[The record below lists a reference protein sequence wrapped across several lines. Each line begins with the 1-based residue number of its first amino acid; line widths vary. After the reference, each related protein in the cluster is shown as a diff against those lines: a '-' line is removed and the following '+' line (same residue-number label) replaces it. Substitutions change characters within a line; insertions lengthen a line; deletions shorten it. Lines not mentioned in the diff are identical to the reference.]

1 MSRLHL
7 SRRRV
12 LSGITAGVTGLGAT
26 GTVAGDTTEANC
38 RDDQFIV
45 GVSSER
51 GASAARRSARSVRN
65 DISLGLNGRAVAG
78 RFPEEAREN
87 LSKRPDVQF
96 IEKDIRVQLLDETL
110 PWGVGRIDADVTH
123 SQGDT
128 GANSHVAV
136 IDTGIDADHP
146 DLGANLGIGWN
157 FVAGSSDWDDDNGH
171 GTHVAGTVG
180 AVDNSQG
187 VRGVATETT
196 LHAAKALTGD
206 GGYVSDIA
214 AALEWVGDK
223 AASDWGHAVANMS
236 LGSES
241 SSRTLRDACAY
252 AYDRNVVLVAAA
264 GNSGDVTVHYPAQY
278 DTVIAVSAVDQSDIL
293 ASFSNTGDAIEL
305 TAPGVEITSTV
316 PGGYSQASGTSMA
329 APHVSGAAAVLLANG
344 ESNTEARDRLAVTA
358 EDIGLPSSEQGAGLV
373 DVEATVESLSDGT
386 GDGSDNGDGSD
397 GEDDDGGSPSGTA
410 PSIDSVGVGDNSGK
424 NPHAELLVEWS
435 VSDADGDLTTVET
448 VVADRRDRV
457 RSRASTNVSGE
468 SASGSDEHKIK
479 FGDGETYE
487 VTILVTDKT
496 ELEDIATAT
505 IRT

>member
-7 SRRRV
+7 SRRRI
-12 LSGITAGVTGLGAT
+12 LTGITAGVTGLGAV
-26 GTVAGDTTEANC
+26 GTVAGDTTDANC
-38 RDDQFIV
+38 RDDRFII
-45 GVSSER
+45 GVSSDR
-51 GASAARRSARSVRN
+51 GANAARRSARSVRN
-65 DISLGLNGRAVAG
+65 DISLGPNGRAVAG
-78 RFPEEAREN
+78 RFPEEARQN
-87 LSKRPDVQF
+87 LSKRPDVRF
-96 IEKDIRVQLLDETL
+96 IEKDIRVQLLEETL
-110 PWGVGRIDADVTH
+110 PWGVDRIDADVTH

-187 VRGVATETT
+187 VRGVVTETT
-196 LHAAKALTGD
+196 LHAAKALTSD

-214 AALEWVGDK
+214 AALEWVSDK

-236 LGSES
+236 LGSAS

-264 GNSGDVTVHYPAQY
+264 GNSGDTTVQYPARY
-278 DTVIAVSAVDQSDIL
+278 DTVIAVSAVDQSDVL

-316 PGGYSQASGTSMA
+316 PSGYTRASGTSMA

-344 ESNTEARDRLAVTA
+344 DSNTEARNRLAATA

-373 DVEATVESLSDGT
+373 DVEAAVESLSDGT
-386 GDGSDNGDGSD
+386 DDGSD
-397 GEDDDGGSPSGTA
+397 GGDDGGSSSGTA
-410 PSIDSVGVGDNSGK
+410 PSIDSLRVVDTSGK

-435 VSDADGDLTTVET
+435 VSDADGDLASVET
-448 VVADRRDRV
+448 VVADSRDRV
-457 RSRASTNVSGE
+457 QSRVSTNVSGG
-468 SASGSDEHKIK
+468 SASGSDEHRIK

-487 VTILVTDKT
+487 VTVLVTDET

-505 IRT
+505 VRT